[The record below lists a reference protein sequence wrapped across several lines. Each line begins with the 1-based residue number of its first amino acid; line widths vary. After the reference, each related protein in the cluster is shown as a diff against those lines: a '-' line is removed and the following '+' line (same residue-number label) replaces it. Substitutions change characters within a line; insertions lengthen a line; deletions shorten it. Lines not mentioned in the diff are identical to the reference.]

1 MSSYYDIDDNLKLP
15 YGSALG
21 GYIPG
26 VSSDSPKSFGPYKSR
41 VPTVDAG
48 TKTND
53 TPKGWFDI
61 NENGVSKFGSALGNV
76 GTGVGIASG
85 LAGMYY
91 GRKQH
96 KLAKQEAALKKDAYN
111 RQVTRDNE
119 AEKRMNRFAANAG
132 NGAFYK

>member
-1 MSSYYDIDDNLKLP
+1 MTQNQNYNP
-15 YGSALG
+15 PVRSALLG
-21 GYIPG
+21 VYDPLEYNGYRVGTPTNNTPKT
-26 VSSDSPKSFGPYKSR
+26 VSGTS
-41 VPTVDAG
+41 TVGESA
-48 TKTND
+48 
-53 TPKGWFDI
+53 KGWFDM
-61 NENGVSKFGSALGNV
+61 NDNGVTKFGNVLGNI

-119 AEKRMNRFAANAG
+119 AEKRMQRFAANAG
-132 NGAFYK
+132 NGAIYK